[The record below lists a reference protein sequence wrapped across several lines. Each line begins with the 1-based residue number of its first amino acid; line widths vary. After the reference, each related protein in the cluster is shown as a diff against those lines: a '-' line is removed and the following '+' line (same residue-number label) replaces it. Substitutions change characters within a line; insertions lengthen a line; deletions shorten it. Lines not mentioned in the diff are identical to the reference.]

1 MPAQLSRL
9 ALLRT
14 FLGEGV
20 GMINSRNAFI
30 CLLITIL
37 FTPAAGAQDIYHSFD
52 DLRSVL
58 RLDERTFQVGH
69 HLFAC
74 RRG

>member
-1 MPAQLSRL
+1 
-9 ALLRT
+9 
-14 FLGEGV
+14 
-20 GMINSRNAFI
+20 MINSRNAFI